1 MNRVVLGW
9 KMLDE
14 NLSELDM
21 RLFEFIKMGDYES
34 NKWST
39 PNAASKLGVSEKEV
53 YQALSNLSTHYKDH
67 VYIYY
72 KDGGLRIASE

>member
-1 MNRVVLGW
+1 MD
-9 KMLDE
+9 MYDE
-14 NLSELDM
+14 KLSELDI
-21 RLFEFIKMGDYES
+21 RLYEFIRAGDYEA

-39 PNAASKLGVSEKEV
+39 PTAASKLGVAEKDI